1 LRTGRAGMGLEEKLL
16 QDMNS
21 AMKSG
26 DKVALE
32 TIRMVRAQLK
42 NASIAKGED
51 LSEEDVIEVLSKEA
65 KKRKESLELYK
76 QGGREDLVEKEEKEL
91 SVIASYLPE
100 ALSQEELEEIVDKA
114 VEETGARS
122 LMEMGKVMGV
132 VMPQVKGRVGGKGV
146 QELVEQKLS

>member
-1 LRTGRAGMGLEEKLL
+1 MGLEEKLL

-32 TIRMVRAQLK
+32 TIRMVRAQPK

-65 KKRKESLELYK
+65 KKKKESLELYK
-76 QGGREDLVEKEEKEL
+76 QGGREDLVEKEEKES

-132 VMPQVKGRVGGKGV
+132 VMPQVKGRAEGKGV
-146 QELVEQKLS
+146 QELVKKKLS

>member
-1 LRTGRAGMGLEEKLL
+1 MGLEEKLL
-16 QDMNS
+16 QDMNL

-132 VMPQVKGRVGGKGV
+132 VMPQVKGRAEGKVV
-146 QELVEQKLS
+146 QELVKKKLS